1 MLPTVAEAS
10 NLSAAYAAVLGQ
22 ARLVHKDLSGDMGP
36 TLEPASHSSGQVD
49 AGGAGVAPRM
59 AWVAGSADHGSMGMS
74 VPLPVASARAPAALA
89 APPGAVGPLVSHGG
103 HAGVVMGGPA
113 PTPAEAAGHD
123 MRHAPGRPPGA
134 WSGRALRRFSP
145 PLALAGRNVSALRG
159 APRWRR
165 LLLLPQLRPRPGFVS
180 APMTTCRML
189 SPMPMPGFPLP
200 RARRAPGA
208 GAPLV
213 SCGSRLLWRQPSCA
227 SPSMRVVPLLT
238 WKPPGQM
245 QTPLRPLLMPHLHAA
260 PVTAPVMPLPRDIKP
275 IYKAPPPE
283 AMAPPQAAK
292 APPPAAAGAAA
303 SSAGLAAESDA
314 HAGDDAAAPMAPGG
328 AAVSPGDAA
337 AILVPEPARAPAARR
352 PAKGGKGGNEG
363 NGDEVQARRSFLESA
378 FSQADAGATLDGRGL
393 AAPGYSGD
401 ADDSAGSGI

>member
-1 MLPTVAEAS
+1 MPQLAPLRLPPSPWGSLCPMVVMPA
-10 NLSAAYAAVLGQ
+10 LSWVVL
-22 ARLVHKDLSGDMGP
+22 P
-36 TLEPASHSSGQVD
+36 
-49 AGGAGVAPRM
+49 
-59 AWVAGSADHGSMGMS
+59 
-74 VPLPVASARAPAALA
+74 PLPPRPPA
-89 APPGAVGPLVSHGG
+89 
-103 HAGVVMGGPA
+103 
-113 PTPAEAAGHD
+113 
-123 MRHAPGRPPGA
+123 MRHAPGRLPGA
-134 WSGRALRRFSP
+134 WGGRTLRRFSL
-145 PLALAGRNVSALRG
+145 PLVLTWNVGAFRG
-159 APRWRR
+159 APHWRR
-165 LLLLPQLRPRPGFVS
+165 LLLLPQLRPRPRFVS
-180 APMTTCRML
+180 APMITCRML